1 MSTTTDFLVN
11 IRRIIKLHENLLKEH
26 ICREYGLS
34 PAEAAVISFL
44 HNNPGKDPAADIAE
58 LRMLPKGN
66 VSQAVEGLFQK
77 KLLHRQ
83 QDDKDR
89 RKIHLFLTAS
99 AKPITDSM
107 DALWHDF
114 RSRLF
119 FGLTDEEISLY
130 HRVSR
135 QINKNAYR
143 MFNEKGDEK
152 NE

>member
-1 MSTTTDFLVN
+1 
-11 IRRIIKLHENLLKEH
+11 
-26 ICREYGLS
+26 
-34 PAEAAVISFL
+34 
-44 HNNPGKDPAADIAE
+44 
-58 LRMLPKGN
+58 
-66 VSQAVEGLFQK
+66 
-77 KLLHRQ
+77 
-83 QDDKDR
+83 
-89 RKIHLFLTAS
+89 
-99 AKPITDSM
+99 M

>member
-1 MSTTTDFLVN
+1 
-11 IRRIIKLHENLLKEH
+11 
-26 ICREYGLS
+26 
-34 PAEAAVISFL
+34 
-44 HNNPGKDPAADIAE
+44 
-58 LRMLPKGN
+58 MLPKGN

-89 RKIHLFLTAS
+89 RKIHLFLTTS
-99 AKPITDSM
+99 AEPITDSM

-130 HRVSR
+130 HHVSR